1 MKVFNLVVL
10 NLVQY
15 KHVSGFAGYAPNFIT
30 KQIDT
35 SFSSEENPEEFER
48 IKGAKNIQTRFPPEP
63 NGYLHLGH
71 AKAINFNFNIARA
84 YNGKCNLRMDDTN
97 PSKEDEEYVQSIIED
112 VNWIQSD
119 LGFLDEDKGTAWSGE
134 ICYTSNYFEDIYDC
148 AVSLIRSGDA
158 YVDSLT
164 ADEVREYRGTLNA
177 PGCDSPYRTRTIE
190 ENVELFKE
198 MREGKHKDG
207 TLILRAKIDMSSP
220 NMNLRDPALYR
231 IKHESHP
238 NTGDD
243 WCIYPMYD
251 FSHPI
256 SDAME
261 NITHSLCTLE
271 FEDHRPF
278 YDWTINKLASLTT
291 KFGIVPRQ
299 MEFSRLN
306 IGYIVLSKRKLI
318 TLVQENKVTGWDD
331 PRMPTLSGLRRRG
344 VPPSAIRLFCERV
357 GISKSDALLDYTE
370 FENCIREVM
379 DDSSTRAFAI
389 LDPLNVTITNYN
401 VKDLP
406 ETDLTFPKHPKKEE
420 LGERAMQFTNK
431 LYIDKSDFFDTKDNT
446 ILVPKGYKRL
456 TEGGYIRLKMA
467 YVLHCHKVIRDETTN
482 EVIEL
487 LCDVLPDSFGGQKP
501 ENVSKKQIK
510 GILHWLDRNTAI
522 PTTFQLFDRLF
533 SNPEPGKNNTN
544 FLDELNPNSL
554 IIKKGYVEPSVG
566 MYASG
571 ILSAIDKLQK
581 QEQQQSNNDQDQKLY
596 HSNLNYQFE
605 RTGYYALDS
614 STTRNHMVFNRVT
627 TLRDTWNVPDKK
639 PNSKVTTAP
648 PTSSPPRRRGVKKN

>member
-1 MKVFNLVVL
+1 VLALVVIL
-10 NLVQY
+10 NLLQCKY
-15 KHVSGFAGYAPNFIT
+15 YVSGFAGYAPNFIT

-35 SFSSEENPEEFER
+35 SFSEEENPEEFAR
-48 IKGAKNIQTRFPPEP
+48 IKDANNIHTRFPPEP

-119 LGFLDEDKGTAWSGE
+119 LELLDENKGTAWNGD
-134 ICYTSNYFEDIYDC
+134 ICYTSNYFNVIYDC
-148 AVSLIRSGDA
+148 ATSLIKSGDA

-164 ADEVREYRGTLNA
+164 ADEVREYRGTLNK
-177 PGCDSPYRTRTIE
+177 PGMDSPYRTRTIE
-190 ENVELFKE
+190 ENLKLFQE
-198 MREGKHKDG
+198 MRDGKHDDG

-238 NTGDD
+238 ITGDD

-278 YDWTINKLASLTT
+278 YDWTIQKLASDF
-291 KFGIVPRQ
+291 FGIIPRQ

-306 IGYIVLSKRKLI
+306 VGYIVLSKRKLI
-318 TLVQENKVTGWDD
+318 TLVQENKVSGWDD

-406 ETDLTFPKHPKKEE
+406 ETDLSFPKHPKKEE
-420 LGERAMQFTNK
+420 LGERNMEFTNK
-431 LYIDKSDFFDTKDNT
+431 LYIDKSDFFDTKDGT
-446 ILVPKGYKRL
+446 IQVPKGYKRL
-456 TEGGYIRLKMA
+456 TEGGYVRLKMA

-487 LCDVLPDSFGGQKP
+487 LCEVLPDSFGGQKP
-501 ENVSKKQIK
+501 DGISKKQIK
-510 GILHWLDRNTAI
+510 GIIHWLDKNTAI

-533 SNPEPGKNNTN
+533 LNPEPGKNNTN

-554 IIKKGYVEPSVG
+554 VVKKGYVEPSVG
-566 MYASG
+566 VYTNFV
-571 ILSAIDKLQK
+571 LSTIDKQQK
-581 QEQQQSNNDQDQKLY
+581 EQQEEGEESSGSNNNQKLY

-614 STTRNHMVFNRVT
+614 STTRKHMVFNRVT
-627 TLRDTWNVPDKK
+627 TLRDTWNVVPD
-639 PNSKVTTAP
+639 NSKVTATP
-648 PTSSPPRRRGVKKN
+648 PTSYPPRRRGVKKN